1 MIGHCFLQEIGHEC
15 ELTQRIG
22 RYQCIVC
29 CACQSR
35 RLPHAGP
42 QVSTPLPVNI
52 PVAPPKSADFSAQVK
67 AQQQALQQALEELNQ
82 QAAQSKLSVGFNLDK
97 ASGMQYV
104 QVTNANSGD
113 VVMQFPSN
121 KMLDIAASIEQL
133 KGMLYNKKA

>member
-1 MIGHCFLQEIGHEC
+1 M
-15 ELTQRIG
+15 
-22 RYQCIVC
+22 
-29 CACQSR
+29 
-35 RLPHAGP
+35 
-42 QVSTPLPVNI
+42 
-52 PVAPPKSADFSAQVK
+52 APPKSADFSAQVK